1 MNMKRI
7 YWLFLATLV
16 IIAQYSCGSQDKTY
30 GEQKQHER
38 EVVSSFIN
46 RNGISLSQRTF
57 QKALNW
63 PIVFLQFQIL
73 SGHVNNT
80 VKFKIKS

>member
-1 MNMKRI
+1 MVYYESKSWHGFRKEIKRA
-7 YWLFLATLV
+7 F
-16 IIAQYSCGSQDKTY
+16 
-30 GEQKQHER
+30 
-38 EVVSSFIN
+38 SFYTHN
-46 RNGISLSQRTF
+46 ALYNISLSQRTF

-80 VKFKIKS
+80 VKFKIKSWKEAYYMA